1 MRKKSQVKLLNK
13 AYYKSLKNL
22 NKNFFNNKN
31 TGLFLFIEYLKYIR
45 DSLIIEDSNAEQ
57 DQEKLATIITAI
69 AEFEAYTSCRDTT
82 NKTFHWA
89 NFCELVKQNLR
100 EWIDDSI

>member
-1 MRKKSQVKLLNK
+1 MRKKSQTKLLNK

-31 TGLFLFIEYLKYIR
+31 AGLFLFIEYLKYIR
-45 DSLIIEDSNAEQ
+45 DSLILESTENNCG
-57 DQEKLATIITAI
+57 QEKLATLITAI
-69 AEFEAYTSCRDTT
+69 AEFEAYTNCRDIT

-89 NFCELVKQNLR
+89 NFCELVKQNLE
-100 EWIDDSI
+100 EWIK